1 MDLIVRTVSHGAGVP
16 HRDVLP
22 LRAGI
27 AGITWTTAT
36 ESNIRAPVIAGV
48 AQIGDTTSP
57 PAQARS
63 PIGLMADAARA
74 AAADAGPLDALLH
87 EIDSVVV
94 IRMFSDST
102 PRFKSPFGRI
112 ANPPWSVARR
122 IGAVPR
128 ELVYTPGGGNMP
140 QVALNRAC
148 ERIAAG
154 ESDVTLLVGGE
165 ALRTEL
171 AARRQGLQLDWSDWS
186 EDAPVAADELGGHR
200 MGFSAHEAAHG
211 MRAAIN
217 IYPLIEQAIRGARG
231 YSIEEHSA
239 AMARLFARFAAAAR
253 DNPLATRRAGYS
265 AEEIATRTPTNPIIG
280 FPYTKLMTAN
290 AYVDQAAALIVCSSA
305 KADELGIALSKR
317 VYLHGCAEGNDHW
330 YVTERWN
337 LHSSPAIRRVAA
349 QTFAMAGKTL
359 SDVAAFD
366 LYSCFPSA
374 VEIACQEIGLAE
386 DDPRGLTVTGGLPYF
401 GGPGNNYAMHAIA
414 AMVERLRRMPGSFGL
429 VTANGNYVTKHAAG
443 LYSATPPDRPWERED
458 PNILQRE
465 LDALPKAPFT
475 EKPNGR
481 AKIETYTVVH
491 SKTGPELGIVVG
503 RLVESGVRFIANTPT
518 DPGLFA
524 DLETRDALG
533 RPGTVCAAGDRNVL
547 VPE

>member
-1 MDLIVRTVSHGAGVP
+1 
-16 HRDVLP
+16 
-22 LRAGI
+22 
-27 AGITWTTAT
+27 
-36 ESNIRAPVIAGV
+36 
-48 AQIGDTTSP
+48 
-57 PAQARS
+57 
-63 PIGLMADAARA
+63 MADAARDA
-74 AAADAGPLDALLH
+74 TADAGPGVALLRQ
-87 EIDSVVV
+87 IDSVVV
-94 IRMFSDST
+94 IRLFSDST
-102 PRFKSPFGRI
+102 PRFKSPFGKI

-122 IGAVPR
+122 IGALPR

-140 QVALNRAC
+140 QVALNRAF
-148 ERIAAG
+148 ERIAG
-154 ESDVTLLVGGE
+154 RESSVTLLVGAE

-171 AARRQGLQLDWSDWS
+171 AARREGLQLDWG
-186 EDAPVAADELGGHR
+186 EDAPVIPDELGGHR

-231 YSIEEHSA
+231 RSIQEHST
-239 AMARLFARFAAAAR
+239 AMSHLFARFAAVAR
-253 DNPLATRRAGYS
+253 GNPLATRRAGYT
-265 AEEIATRTPTNPIIG
+265 AEEIATCTASNPIIG

-290 AYVDQAAALIVCSSA
+290 AYVDQAAALIVCSSG
-305 KADELGIALSKR
+305 KADELGIASSKR
-317 VYLHGCAEGNDHW
+317 VYLHGCVQGDDHW

-337 LHSSPAIRRVAA
+337 LHSSPAIRQVVAK
-349 QTFAMAGKTL
+349 TFAMADKTL
-359 SDVAAFD
+359 SDVAVFD

-386 DDPRGLTVTGGLPYF
+386 DDPREFTVTGGLPYF

-414 AMVERLRRMPGSFGL
+414 GMVERLRRMPGSFGL

-443 LYSATPPDRPWERED
+443 LYSTTPLSRAWECEEPRV
-458 PNILQRE
+458 LQRE

-475 EKPNGR
+475 EKPDGR
-481 AKIETYTVVH
+481 ARIETYTVVH

-503 RLVESGVRFIANTPT
+503 RLTESGVRFIANTPN
-518 DPGLFA
+518 DPALFA

-533 RPGTVCAAGDRNVL
+533 RPGRVFPEGERNVF

>member
-1 MDLIVRTVSHGAGVP
+1 
-16 HRDVLP
+16 
-22 LRAGI
+22 
-27 AGITWTTAT
+27 
-36 ESNIRAPVIAGV
+36 VIAGV
-48 AQIGDTTSP
+48 AQITDTTSSP
-57 PAQARS
+57 LQARS
-63 PIGLMADAARA
+63 PLGLMADAARA
-74 AAADAGPLDALLH
+74 AADDAGPGEALLR
-87 EIDSVVV
+87 EIDSLMAV
-94 IRMFSDST
+94 RLFSDST
-102 PRFKSPFGRI
+102 PRFKSPFGKI
-112 ANPPWSVARR
+112 ANPPWSVAQR
-122 IGAVPR
+122 IGALPR
-128 ELVYTPGGGNMP
+128 EMVYTPGGGNMP
-140 QVALNRAC
+140 QAALNRAC

-154 ESDVTLLVGGE
+154 ESSVTLLVGGE

-171 AARRQGLQLDWSDWS
+171 AARRQGLQLDWS
-186 EDAPVAADELGGHR
+186 EDAPVIADELGGHR

-217 IYPLIEQAIRGARG
+217 IYPLIEQAIRGARNR
-231 YSIEEHSA
+231 SIQEHSM
-239 AMARLFARFAAAAR
+239 AMSRLFARFAAVAK

-265 AEEIATRTPTNPIIG
+265 AEEIAGCTPTNPMIG

-290 AYVDQAAALIVCSSA
+290 AYVDQAAALIVCCSA
-305 KADELGIALSKR
+305 KADEMGIASSKR
-317 VYLHGCAEGNDHW
+317 VYLHGCAQGNDHW
-330 YVTERWN
+330 YVSERWN
-337 LHSSPAIRRVAA
+337 LHSSPAIREVVAK
-349 QTFAMAGKTL
+349 TLAMAGKTL
-359 SDVAAFD
+359 DDVAVFD

-386 DDPRGLTVTGGLPYF
+386 DDPRGFTVTGGLPYF

-414 AMVERLRRMPGSFGL
+414 AMVERLRKMPGSFGL

-443 LYSATPPDRPWERED
+443 LYSTTPPGRPWERED
-458 PNILQRE
+458 PTMLQRE

-481 AKIETYTVVH
+481 AKIETYTVIH

-503 RLVESGVRFIANTPT
+503 RLTENGLRFIANTPN

-533 RPGTVCAAGDRNVL
+533 RLGSVRSEGERNFF

>member
-1 MDLIVRTVSHGAGVP
+1 VIVGAGQ
-16 HRDVLP
+16 
-22 LRAGI
+22 
-27 AGITWTTAT
+27 IT
-36 ESNIRAPVIAGV
+36 
-48 AQIGDTTSP
+48 DTTTL
-57 PAQARS
+57 PAHARS
-63 PIGLMADAARA
+63 PLDLMAEAARA
-74 AAADAGPLDALLH
+74 AAADAGSGHALLH
-87 EIDSVVV
+87 QIDSLVTV
-94 IRMFSDST
+94 RLFSDST
-102 PRFKSPFGRI
+102 PRFKSPFGKI

-128 ELVYTPGGGNMP
+128 ELVYTPGGNMP

-148 ERIAAG
+148 ERIASG
-154 ESDVTLLVGGE
+154 ESNVALLVGGE

-171 AARRQGLQLDWSDWS
+171 AAKREGLQLDWS
-186 EDAPVAADELGGHR
+186 EDAPVRADELGGHR

-231 YSIEEHSA
+231 HSIEGHSIT
-239 AMARLFARFAAAAR
+239 MSRLFARFAAVAR

-265 AEEIATRTPTNPIIG
+265 AAEIATCTSTNPIIG

-290 AYVDQAAALIVCSSA
+290 AYVDQAAALIVCSSS
-305 KADELGIALSKR
+305 KADELGIASSKR
-317 VYLHGCAEGNDHW
+317 VYLLGCAEGNDHW

-337 LHSSPAIRRVAA
+337 LHSSPAIGRVVAK
-349 QTFAMAGKTL
+349 TFAMAGKTL
-359 SDVAAFD
+359 SDVAVFD

-386 DDPRGLTVTGGLPYF
+386 DDPRDLTVTGGLPYF

-414 AMVERLRRMPGSFGL
+414 AIVERLRKMPGKFGL

-443 LYSATPPDRPWERED
+443 LYSTTPSDRPWERED
-458 PNILQRE
+458 PTILQRE
-465 LDALPKAPFT
+465 LDVLPKTPFT
-475 EKPNGR
+475 EKPHGR
-481 AKIETYTVVH
+481 AKIETYTVIH

-503 RLVESGVRFIANTPT
+503 RLTESGVRFIANTPNN
-518 DPGLFA
+518 PALFA

-533 RPGTVCAAGDRNVL
+533 RAGTVRSEGERNVF